1 MCRGDHW
8 SPAGVQWTSLYCGG
22 SNLSAGLAL
31 WGEKSE
37 IFGLRRMWNNS
48 LRELWNIAPTGRNVK
63 WNLPTFAKRIFHT
76 PQAYFTFRRNI
87 SLARKGKFRW
97 KKHLLTQVLFSGW
110 GSWIRTSENAR
121 VKVWCLT
128 AWLYPNYLIDLWYY
142 ITFYFIC
149 QELFFFFS

>member
-8 SPAGVQWTSLYCGG
+8 SPAGVQWTPLHCAG
-22 SNLSAGLAL
+22 SNPATDPKRCAKCGNASTKFRKTSELKAF
-31 WGEKSE
+31 SE
-37 IFGLRRMWNNS
+37 IFGIRRMWNNS

-97 KKHLLTQVLFSGW
+97 QKHLQLQVLFSMMCVRFRCKTVCGQFRCTQ
-110 GSWIRTSENAR
+110 ILQR
-121 VKVWCLT
+121 VW
-128 AWLYPNYLIDLWYY
+128 
-142 ITFYFIC
+142 
-149 QELFFFFS
+149 